1 MDFVRWGMSGAAPR
15 FIDKRS
21 TITRLTRADDFG
33 AIMDGREHH
42 AGWFKLINHPD
53 ARLIAAAPD
62 MAAALGK
69 CITALMFEAERHAR
83 EQDGVALAQVHD
95 AIMSARAALT
105 KAKEQI

>member
-1 MDFVRWGMSGAAPR
+1 MSGH
-15 FIDKRS
+15 
-21 TITRLTRADDFG
+21 TRGPWVQFADQG
-33 AIMDGREHH
+33 KCIAIMPAMREGDVCTFNQSPSD
-42 AGWFKLINHPD
+42 AD

-105 KAKEQI
+105 KAKEQT